1 MSRYSVPKIGTGTED
16 DPYRP
21 DLSAIDE
28 IVQLHKILDVF
39 RRDGREI
46 QNKTFYIVQVVRDLG
61 NEFEVEII
69 PGRNVEKVIDP
80 KTGREIEV
88 VVERTISEWIEELR
102 KWQR

>member
-1 MSRYSVPKIGTGTED
+1 MSRYNIPKIGTGTED

-21 DLSAIDE
+21 NLRVIDE
-28 IVQLHKILDVF
+28 VVRLHEILDDF

-69 PGRNVEKVIDP
+69 PGRNVEKLTDME
-80 KTGREIEV
+80 TGREIEV
-88 VVERTISEWIEELR
+88 VVERSISEWIEELR
-102 KWQR
+102 E